1 MRPFSCQWL
10 ALCTIC
16 LMLSA
21 CAGIT
26 YHAEPPKVSIRNIQL
41 VETQALVEYY
51 QMTISLQNSN
61 DFPLFIKGIN
71 VQLDIN
77 GSEFAHGVSRH
88 AINLLPYA
96 KQQITVNL
104 SADNLGIRSQATAL
118 SANNQPVAFRLRGVL
133 SHGLLSVP
141 TSLYNLPFE
150 EQGSLNFSKLLGQR
164 TYSNPMT
171 LRKHH

>member
-10 ALCTIC
+10 ALCTIS

-41 VETQALVEYY
+41 VETQALVQHY
-51 QMTISLQNSN
+51 QMTINLQNSN
-61 DFPLFIKGIN
+61 DFPLFIKGIS

-88 AINLLPYA
+88 AVDLLPYA

-104 SADNLGIRSQATAL
+104 SADNLGIRSQATAF
-118 SANNQPVAFRLRGVL
+118 NQPVAFRLRGVL

-150 EQGSLNFSKLLGQR
+150 EQGSLNFSKLLEQR
-164 TYSNPMT
+164 I
-171 LRKHH
+171 